1 LNYVGQSVKELPRNF
16 EAAAPY
22 LKKDL
27 EKTWNHVAGTMT
39 VYGEQIGIS
48 EPSHP
53 LAMAEEAREKLIS
66 GENFE
71 EVVAEAQ
78 KELTT
83 EDLKEV
89 PSSNLAAL
97 NGVLPFEIDLAKCGG
112 NLAEVLNSLDVGQV
126 SAILKSKAGY
136 HLIKLIDRDGAKVK
150 IGHIVFEIK
159 PETETAEEPAV
170 KDADAGGP
178 LKEAIAKLTQ
188 AIANGK

>member
-1 LNYVGQSVKELPRNF
+1 MKLAKLIIKCLLPVIAVIPIFTYMACSASRAANVTNDGLNYVGQSVKDLPQNL

-27 EKTWNHVAGTMT
+27 ETTWNRLAGTMT
-39 VYGEQIGIS
+39 VYGERVGIS

-66 GENFE
+66 GESIE

-89 PSSNLAAL
+89 SSSDLAAL
-97 NGVLPFEIDLAKCGG
+97 NGVLPFDIDLTKCGG

-126 SAILKSKAGY
+126 SAILNRR
-136 HLIKLIDRDGAKVK
+136 RD
-150 IGHIVFEIK
+150 II
-159 PETETAEEPAV
+159 
-170 KDADAGGP
+170 
-178 LKEAIAKLTQ
+178 
-188 AIANGK
+188 